1 MFLKRKSSLFL
12 LTIYTIN
19 IIFIENIKRREMMK
33 SLIIKDFPDDVH
45 REMKIQAAVEGIT
58 MKELVIQAVKDY
70 LKKRKK

>member
-1 MFLKRKSSLFL
+1 
-12 LTIYTIN
+12 
-19 IIFIENIKRREMMK
+19 MK